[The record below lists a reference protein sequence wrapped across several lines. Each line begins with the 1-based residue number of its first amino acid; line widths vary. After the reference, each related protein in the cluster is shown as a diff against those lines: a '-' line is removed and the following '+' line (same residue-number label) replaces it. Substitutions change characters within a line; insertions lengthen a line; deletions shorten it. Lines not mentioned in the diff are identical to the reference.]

1 MAALR
6 RWNTDNNKASLFE
19 RLQQE
24 RPRAVSGKAA
34 LVSSIKNNLQRI
46 FNARPGEC
54 HGSRELGIIDINDA
68 LLGSE
73 EIQSAICNSIK
84 YCIEQY
90 EPRISQVKVKVRQD
104 QITFFHYFSIIAY
117 IDQVSELDK
126 IEIDIHLSDNKLK
139 VI

>member
-6 RWNTDNNKASLFE
+6 RWRTDTNKASLFE
-19 RLQQE
+19 RLRQDNLS
-24 RPRAVSGKAA
+24 ATSGKAA
-34 LVSSIKNNLQRI
+34 LIVSIKHNLQRI

-73 EIQSAICNSIK
+73 EIQHAICYSIQ

-90 EPRISQVKVKVRQD
+90 EPRISQVNVTVRQD
-104 QITFFHYFSIIAY
+104 PLTFAHYFTVMAY
-117 IDQVSELDK
+117 LDQLSESDR
-126 IEIDIHLSDNKLK
+126 INIDIHLNDNKLN